1 MVGPKVSALDTKITI
16 LYIRYNMTVAAIL
29 IFDKCLY
36 LRGRL
41 RLTTARRLLFTLG
54 HFTFWIILSLSVSL
68 SPKFGLRPKI
78 SQKVKSFFVWTQRL
92 R

>member
-16 LYIRYNMTVAAIL
+16 LYIGYNMTVAAIL
-29 IFDKCLY
+29 IFDKCIY

-54 HFTFWIILSLSVSL
+54 HFTCLFEQIYDDDDDDDFLDY
-68 SPKFGLRPKI
+68 
-78 SQKVKSFFVWTQRL
+78 SFAQRFAES
-92 R
+92 